1 MNMAFRTALI
11 VLALALAGCNQ
22 QGSNDG
28 AQDSAALDTPAPESQ
43 PDSVYTPNNDAAR
56 NTTGQLTMSV
66 ALRLPDAGS
75 ENADQQ
81 EVLTLRGASGLVV
94 EAAITGAL
102 SPATQVEGQTLR
114 ALLDMPV
121 DEPQVLVYRVTNE
134 TKPEGVG
141 GLCGGEAAAYVV
153 VWEPSAPG
161 ASSMRLLGTRGGA
174 PGAASA
180 RACPMLDYGR
190 GG

>member
-1 MNMAFRTALI
+1 MKFRTALI
-11 VLALALAGCNQ
+11 VAALALAGCNQ
-22 QGSNDG
+22 QSVQDG
-28 AQDSAALDTPAPESQ
+28 AQESAALDTPAPESA

-75 ENADQQ
+75 DNTDQQ

-94 EAAITGAL
+94 EAAITGAV
-102 SPATQVEGQTLR
+102 SPATQVQGQTLR
-114 ALLDMPV
+114 ALLDIPV
-121 DEPQVLVYRVTNE
+121 EEPQVLVYRVTNE

-141 GLCGGEAAAYVV
+141 GLCGAESADFVV
-153 VWEPSAPG
+153 VWEPAAPG
-161 ASSMRLLGTRGGA
+161 AASMRMLGTHGGA
-174 PGAASA
+174 PGAGGA

>member
-1 MNMAFRTALI
+1 MKLRTALI
-11 VLALALAGCNQ
+11 VAALTLAGCNQ
-22 QGSNDG
+22 QTAQEG
-28 AQDSAALDTPAPESQ
+28 AQESAALDTPAAEAQ

-56 NTTGQLTMSV
+56 NTTGQLTMTV

-75 ENADQQ
+75 DNTDQQ

-94 EAAITGAL
+94 EAAITGAV
-102 SPATQVEGQTLR
+102 SPATQVQGQTLR
-114 ALLDMPV
+114 ALLDIPV
-121 DEPQVLVYRVTNE
+121 EEPQVLVYRVTNE

-141 GLCGGEAAAYVV
+141 GLCGAESADYVV
-153 VWEPSAPG
+153 VWEPAAPG
-161 ASSMRLLGTRGGA
+161 AASMRMLGTRGGA
-174 PGAASA
+174 PGAGGA

>member
-1 MNMAFRTALI
+1 MNFRTALI
-11 VLALALAGCNQ
+11 VLVLALAGCNQ
-22 QGSNDG
+22 QGSQDA
-28 AQDSAALDTPAPESQ
+28 AQESASLDTPAPESQ
-43 PDSVYTPNNDAAR
+43 PASVFTPNNEAAR
-56 NTTGQLTMSV
+56 NITGQLTMNV

-75 ENADQQ
+75 DNTDQQ

-94 EAAITGAL
+94 EAAITGAI

-121 DEPQVLVYRVTNE
+121 EEPQVLVYRVTDE

-141 GLCGGEAAAYVV
+141 GLCGGERAGYVV
-153 VWEPSAPG
+153 VWEPSSPAS
-161 ASSMRLLGTRGGA
+161 SSMRLLGVRGGA
-174 PGAASA
+174 PGAGVA

-190 GG
+190 G